1 MTTGEDQERTAAPS
15 ELPTTA
21 DQRPPERRKEE
32 VAVVPLVEEQL
43 VVERRQRETGRVR
56 IATHVRERTETVDEP
71 VVREQVEVERV
82 PINRVIDAAPPTREE
97 GDYLI
102 IPVVEEQ
109 IVVEKRLVLKEE
121 IRVRK
126 ARVTERHREDV
137 VLRSEDAEVVRVGGD
152 TEAFEP

>member
-1 MTTGEDQERTAAPS
+1 MITDR
-15 ELPTTA
+15 PT
-21 DQRPPERRKEE
+21 
-32 VAVVPLVEEQL
+32 
-43 VVERRQRETGRVR
+43 QRERQLDAAFEVVGTRLTKQDGLPKDE
-56 IATHVRERTETVDEP
+56 IATRVHERTETVDEP
-71 VVREQVEVERV
+71 VVRELVDIERV
-82 PINRVIDAAPPTREE
+82 PVNRIVDATPRTREE

-109 IVVEKRLVLKEE
+109 IVIEKRLVLKEE

-126 ARVTERHREDV
+126 TRTPERHREDV